1 MKNNIIV
8 FICYVALIL
17 MFSHCYA
24 QGRKQQNNSVVSEVQ
39 KGRVIAKFD
48 KNYYDF
54 GQITQGESG
63 EVVFEL
69 ENQGG
74 GLLNITSV
82 KTSCGC
88 VLVDYSHHGLMH
100 NEKGYIRVK
109 YNTNIVGEIK
119 RSVVVTTNDEKS
131 PKIVLRLIGEVVEN
145 K

>member
-8 FICYVALIL
+8 FICCVALIL
-17 MFSHCYA
+17 MSSHSYA
-24 QGRKQQNNSVVSEVQ
+24 QGRKQKSNVDSNVQEGGVV
-39 KGRVIAKFD
+39 AKFD

-54 GQITQGESG
+54 GQIRQGESG

-74 GLLNITSV
+74 GLLNIMSV

-100 NEKGYIRVK
+100 NEKGYIKVK

-119 RSVVVTTNDEKS
+119 RSVVVTTNDEKKS
-131 PKIVLRLIGEVVEN
+131 KIVLRLIGEVVEN

>member
-1 MKNNIIV
+1 MKNNTIV

-17 MFSHCYA
+17 MPLLCCA
-24 QGRKQQNNSVVSEVQ
+24 QNVKQSNKAIGKTQGG
-39 KGRVIAKFD
+39 KVIARFD

-54 GQITQGESG
+54 GQIRQGESG

-74 GLLNITSV
+74 GLLNVTSV

-88 VLVDYSHHGLMH
+88 VLVDYSRHGLMR

-109 YNTNIVGEIK
+109 YNTNIIGEIK
-119 RSVVVTTNDEKS
+119 RSVVVTTNDEDN

>member
-1 MKNNIIV
+1 MPL
-8 FICYVALIL
+8 FC
-17 MFSHCYA
+17 CA
-24 QGRKQQNNSVVSEVQ
+24 QNVKQSDKTIGKTQGG
-39 KGRVIAKFD
+39 KVIAKFD

-54 GQITQGESG
+54 GQIRQGESG

-74 GLLNITSV
+74 GLLNVTSV

-88 VLVDYSHHGLMH
+88 VLVDYSRHGLMR

-109 YNTNIVGEIK
+109 YNTNIIGEIK
-119 RSVVVTTNDEKS
+119 RSVVVTTNDENNS
-131 PKIVLRLIGEVVEN
+131 KIVLRLIGEVVEN

>member
-1 MKNNIIV
+1 MPLL
-8 FICYVALIL
+8 C
-17 MFSHCYA
+17 CA
-24 QGRKQQNNSVVSEVQ
+24 QNVKQPDKAIGKTQGG
-39 KGRVIAKFD
+39 KVIAKFD

-54 GQITQGESG
+54 GQIRQGESG

-74 GLLNITSV
+74 GLLNVTSV

-88 VLVDYSHHGLMH
+88 VLVDYSRHGLMR

-109 YNTNIVGEIK
+109 YNTNIIGEIK
-119 RSVVVTTNDEKS
+119 RSVVVTTNDENN